1 MSQDAVMLTPQE
13 VSQILGVHQK
23 TVHQWLRSGKLGG
36 IKISYRA
43 WRIPKASLAQFL
55 EKNKNQCGNTAATNV
70 SDHNC
75 VSEQQPEESSM
86 KQYIQVILGENKK
99 SRHPKDDH
107 E

>member
-1 MSQDAVMLTPQE
+1 MSEDAAMLTPQE

-55 EKNKNQCGNTAATNV
+55 EKNKNQSEEV
-70 SDHNC
+70 SAKPIADH
-75 VSEQQPEESSM
+75 VSHTELKDEESSM
-86 KQYIQVILGENKK
+86 KQYIQVIMGENKK
-99 SRHPKDDH
+99 GNRPKND
-107 E
+107 